1 MPNSEYLNE
10 CAEQVDNSK
19 AEHSLSRLSQA
30 ALDKAAKKG
39 VHNNL
44 NSTLNIL
51 AVL

>member
-10 CAEQVDNSK
+10 CAGQVDDSK
-19 AEHSLSRLSQA
+19 AEQSLSRLSQA
-30 ALDKAAKKG
+30 ALDKATHKG

-44 NSTLNIL
+44 NSTLTIL